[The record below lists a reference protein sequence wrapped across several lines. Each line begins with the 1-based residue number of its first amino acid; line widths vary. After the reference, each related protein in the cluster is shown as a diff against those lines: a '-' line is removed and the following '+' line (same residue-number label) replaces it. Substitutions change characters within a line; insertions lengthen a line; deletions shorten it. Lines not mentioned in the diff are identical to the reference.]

1 MLLTAVN
8 NGYWTEIIATIAT
21 SAAVIIA
28 LINTAYTMNKDRKNR
43 DDDDKKALYM
53 TDLLTLSDRRSIYR
67 RYIII
72 NNAKYKEIGLIG
84 EERVPYDDKFFSEI
98 SEDEYPTIKEDI
110 LKLYRKKNLF
120 YSKSL
125 SEFCNAYKE
134 KLENILNEHYSRLYI
149 DSIKDIEDKIEDI
162 NSVLF
167 SIDMIIYGDVIA
179 VIQEKGPMDDA
190 RASKVK
196 DLLERFDTLENNLK
210 QSSKGL
216 SDGNYP
222 NKEGELEIK

>member
-1 MLLTAVN
+1 MLLTTVN

-43 DDDDKKALYM
+43 DEDDKKALYM
-53 TDLLTLSDRRSIYR
+53 TDLMTLSDRRSIYH
-67 RYIII
+67 RYTKIK
-72 NNAKYKEIGLIG
+72 NARYKVTGLHG
-84 EERVPYDDKFFSEI
+84 EELIPYNDKFFSEI

-125 SEFCNAYKE
+125 IELCNVYKE
-134 KLENILNEHYSRLYI
+134 KLENILNEQYTKLYI

-167 SIDMIIYGDVIA
+167 SIDMIIYGDISA
-179 VIQEKGPMDDA
+179 VIQEKGPMDEA

-222 NKEGELEIK
+222 NKEGED